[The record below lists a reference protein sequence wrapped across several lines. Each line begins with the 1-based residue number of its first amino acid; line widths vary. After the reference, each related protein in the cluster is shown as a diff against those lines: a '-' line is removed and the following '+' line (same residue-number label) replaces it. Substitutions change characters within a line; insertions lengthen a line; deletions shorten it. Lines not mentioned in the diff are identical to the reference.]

1 MGEIFKY
8 ERSAAPLEFIGERLT
23 TAIGG
28 QVELEHIHRYLMA
41 RTLCRGKDV
50 LDIASGEGYG
60 AAILAQ
66 VARSVVG
73 VEVDHSAVAH
83 AAESYRKPNLRF
95 VRGDARRIPL
105 PDGSVDVVISFET
118 LEHFREHEEFL
129 CGVNRILKP
138 DGFLLIS
145 TPDCDVCS
153 PSGRAANPFHVREL
167 SREEFVA
174 QLSAHF
180 PAVSVFR
187 QRPLVGCLIAKANTG
202 PASDRLVIYDKRD
215 ESFFEENTGLTR
227 APYLIAIGF
236 KASPINADVFSSVF
250 IDTDCVDLQANH
262 LRIAKADVAAA
273 QNEITRLQ
281 DGKAAALTEIT
292 RLQADNAAALTEIAR
307 VQNGNAA
314 ALIEIARLQRL
325 CDHLTDELSAIRTS
339 SSWRL
344 TGPIRGLSRRLR
356 RLTRSVKLLLPATL
370 PPLHPPAQTG

>member
-8 ERSAAPLEFIGERLT
+8 ERSAAPLEFTGERLT
-23 TAIGG
+23 TAVGG

-73 VEVDHSAVAH
+73 VEVDHAAVAH

-95 VRGDARRIPL
+95 VRGDARYIPL
-105 PDGSVDVVISFET
+105 PDASVDVVTSFET

-129 CGVNRILKP
+129 CGVKRILRP

-167 SREEFVA
+167 SREEFVS

-180 PAVSVFR
+180 AAVSVFR
-187 QRPLVGCLIAKANTG
+187 QRALVGCLIAKASTE
-202 PASDRLVIYDKRD
+202 PASDHLVIYDKRD

-236 KASPINADVFSSVF
+236 KATPIDVGVFSSVF
-250 IDTDCVDLQANH
+250 IDTDGVDLHASH
-262 LRIAKADVAAA
+262 LRIAKADIAAA
-273 QNEITRLQ
+273 QNEIS
-281 DGKAAALTEIT
+281 

-307 VQNGNAA
+307 LQNDNAT
-314 ALIEIARLQRL
+314 ALVEIARLQKVCHR
-325 CDHLTDELSAIRTS
+325 LTDELSAIRTS

-344 TGPIRGLSRRLR
+344 TGPIRELSRRLP
-356 RLTRSVKLLLPATL
+356 RLTRSVKPLLRPTL
-370 PPLHPPAQTG
+370 PPLHPPAQTE